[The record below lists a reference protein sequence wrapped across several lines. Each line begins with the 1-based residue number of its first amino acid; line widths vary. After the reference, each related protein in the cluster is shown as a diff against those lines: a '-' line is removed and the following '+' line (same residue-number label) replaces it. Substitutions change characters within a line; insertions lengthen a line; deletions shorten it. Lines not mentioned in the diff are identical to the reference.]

1 MPHCKSLSDKN
12 SWLYKHQL
20 IFWPFVKHSVE
31 PRRTKTPTFYLKSLQ
46 SWWRC
51 TQYRYYSV
59 LIPSMSKGLDKG
71 RHHIT
76 DIFVRV
82 EACKRTS
89 KGFLLL
95 YKATMGIWKPVFQ
108 TTDVLRTWQNLTHI
122 SLTISFKLP
131 CKNCHTVGT
140 VQVRQ
145 VLELNLELQSVQ
157 ISVTDLS
164 VRIVISWW

>member
-12 SWLYKHQL
+12 SWLYKHQM
-20 IFWPFVKHSVE
+20 IFWPFVKHSEE

-95 YKATMGIWKPVFQ
+95 YKVTMGIWKLVFL
-108 TTDVLRTWQNLTHI
+108 TSNVLRTRQKLTRI
-122 SLTISFKLP
+122 SLTISFELP
-131 CKNCHTVGT
+131 CKNRHAVGT
-140 VQVRQ
+140 VQVHH
-145 VLELNLELQSVQ
+145 VLEINLQLQSVQ
-157 ISVTDLS
+157 IYVTDLF
-164 VRIVISWW
+164 VKTLIFRW